1 MKVENGT
8 YPMTFNSTEATEILS
23 RTPGTLRAMLSGLSE
38 EWTKIN
44 EGGKT
49 WSAFDVV
56 GHLIHGEETDW
67 IPRLRIILTS
77 GESAPFPP
85 FDRGAQFRKS
95 EGKSLSALLDEFGK
109 LRMENISVLK
119 QIFAKGIDLDRRG
132 MHPELGSV
140 TIRELLA
147 TWVVHDL
154 DHLAQ
159 IARTMA
165 KRYGEDVGP
174 WERYLGILDQKK
186 TGAKTKR

>member
-1 MKVENGT
+1 
-8 YPMTFNSTEATEILS
+8 MTFNTTEAIEILS

-56 GHLIHGEETDW
+56 GHLTHGEETDW

-85 FDRGAQFRKS
+85 FDRQAQFRKS

-140 TIRELLA
+140 TIREVLA
-147 TWVVHDL
+147 AWVVHDL

-174 WERYLGILDQKK
+174 WKQYLGILDQKK
-186 TGAKTKR
+186 SSATRKR